1 MSHNDP
7 VCIIETT
14 NATPHP
20 QIMVQFYF
28 ILIIR
33 LRDFKS
39 HWLSKK
45 IPVWKIKAIV
55 AWGEETI
62 RPNDTS

>member
-20 QIMVQFYF
+20 SNNGAILFHFDNKIERFQEP
-28 ILIIR
+28 LII
-33 LRDFKS
+33 
-39 HWLSKK
+39 
-45 IPVWKIKAIV
+45 
-55 AWGEETI
+55 EEDTGL
-62 RPNDTS
+62 NDQGYSSMR